1 MARKIYGVLNKY
13 GIQNRI
19 LGFTTDS
26 VSNNNKTLTKPFKQR
41 VEFTI
46 GWMEPVG
53 KSYSLYGIYS
63 TAYTWYVYEF
73 DQGEIKGWSYAIWL

>member
-1 MARKIYGVLNKY
+1 MLLGFEQIKGSHTGTNMARKIYGVLNKY

-46 GWMEPVG
+46 G
-53 KSYSLYGIYS
+53 
-63 TAYTWYVYEF
+63 
-73 DQGEIKGWSYAIWL
+73 